1 MKSIILLLFF
11 THGIISVVGFIG
23 SVSNSRKNEGVIK
36 LSFSKDVIGDSED
49 YNSLPR
55 LYVGN
60 GIPNVASRSDV
71 LQKDRTFALSSDQ
84 SHYLSKVMRVFSKK
98 RKSPPLVRAFDGIN
112 GEWLCEVVLPSQ
124 DISQGKK
131 RNRSR
136 DDSPLQAKCIKQL
149 RVQTSSQMKPW
160 LFFAPIK
167 KQRAKIMVEKCT
179 ELGVDLFSPISTEY
193 TDSSA
198 IMACGVGNLDTGTFD
213 EEDDPIS
220 ILYGNSSSSKNKKN
234 SETSEKLS
242 MVALEAAE
250 QSERLTVPKYV
261 GTFVDND
268 EESDDVQT
276 RSITEVTSLLSEWVL
291 ESRSVSDD
299 AETSDYVVGLRGQ
312 HESRMLCICRERKE
326 GSEGVLPILDAVE
339 KASVTGKDVALVVG
353 PEGGWSVDEESLFDT
368 YCRLYPESIT
378 GVSLGS
384 NVLRAETA
392 SILALGAVALWSSS
406 SDGD

>member
-23 SVSNSRKNEGVIK
+23 SVSHCRKNEGLIR
-36 LSFSKDVIGDSED
+36 LSLSEDVIGNSED

-60 GIPNVASRSDV
+60 DIPNVASRSGV
-71 LQKDRTFALSSDQ
+71 LQKDRTFVLSSDQ

-98 RKSPPLVRAFDGIN
+98 RKSPPVVRAFDGMN

-198 IMACGVGNLDTGTFD
+198 IMACGVGNLDTGSFD
-213 EEDDPIS
+213 EEDDPMS
-220 ILYGNSSSSKNKKN
+220 ILYGNPSSSKSKKN
-234 SETSEKLS
+234 SETSDKLS

-250 QSERLTVPKYV
+250 QSERLSVPKYV

-276 RSITEVTSLLSEWVL
+276 RSITEVPSLLSEWVL
-291 ESRSVSDD
+291 ESRNVSDD
-299 AETSDYVVGLRGQ
+299 AETSDYVIGLRGQ

-368 YCRLYPESIT
+368 YCRLYPESII

>member
-1 MKSIILLLFF
+1 MI
-11 THGIISVVGFIG
+11 
-23 SVSNSRKNEGVIK
+23 R
-36 LSFSKDVIGDSED
+36 LSLSKDVIGDSED

-55 LYVGN
+55 LYMGN

-71 LQKDRTFALSSDQ
+71 LQKDRTFVLSSDQ

-98 RKSPPLVRAFDGIN
+98 RKSPPLVRAFDGMN

-124 DISQGKK
+124 DVSQGKK
-131 RNRSR
+131 RKRSR
-136 DDSPLQAKCIKQL
+136 DDSPLEAKCIKQL
-149 RVQTSSQMKPW
+149 RVQTLSQMNPW

-179 ELGVDLFSPISTEY
+179 ELGVDLFSPISTEF

-198 IMACGVGNLDTGTFD
+198 IMSCGVGNIDSGTFD
-213 EEDDPIS
+213 EEDDPMS
-220 ILYGNSSSSKNKKN
+220 ILYGNPSSSKNKKN
-234 SETSEKLS
+234 SETSEKLF

-268 EESDDVQT
+268 EESDNVQT

-291 ESRSVSDD
+291 ESRKVSDD
-299 AETSDYVVGLRGQ
+299 AETSDYVIGLRGQ
-312 HESRMLCICRERKE
+312 HKSRMLCICREREE

>member
-11 THGIISVVGFIG
+11 THGIKSVVGFAG
-23 SVSNSRKNEGVIK
+23 SVSNSRKNEGSIR
-36 LSFSKDVIGDSED
+36 LNLSKDIIGDSED

-60 GIPNVASRSDV
+60 GTPNAASRSDV
-71 LQKDRTFALSSDQ
+71 LQKDRNFALSSDQ

-98 RKSPPLVRAFDGIN
+98 RKSPPLVRAFDGMN
-112 GEWLCEVVLPSQ
+112 GEWLCEVVSPSQ
-124 DISQGKK
+124 DINQGKK
-131 RNRSR
+131 KKRSR
-136 DDSPLQAKCIKQL
+136 DDSPLEAKCIKQL

-198 IMACGVGNLDTGTFD
+198 ILACGVGNLDTGSFD
-213 EEDDPIS
+213 EEDDPMS
-220 ILYGNSSSSKNKKN
+220 ILYGNPSSSKSKKN
-234 SETSEKLS
+234 SETSDKLS

-250 QSERLTVPKYV
+250 QSERLSVPKYV

-276 RSITEVTSLLSEWVL
+276 RSITEVTNLLSEWVL
-291 ESRSVSDD
+291 ESRSASDD
-299 AETSDYVVGLRGQ
+299 TGSRDYAVSLCGQ
-312 HESRMLCICRERKE
+312 QENRILCICRERKE
-326 GSEGVLPILDAVE
+326 GSESVMPILNAVE
-339 KASVTGKDVALVVG
+339 KASMIGKDIAIVVG
-353 PEGGWSVDEESLFDT
+353 PEGGWSVDEESFFDK
-368 YCRLYPESIT
+368 YCGLYPESII

-392 SILALGAVALWSSS
+392 SILALGAVALWSGS
-406 SDGD
+406 SDTD